1 MPTKLNLNLKP
12 LELLN
17 LSACHSVSDIVDAM
31 SRCAFGARMLGE
43 VAATLASW
51 CAAPA
56 KPLIIYDGSPI
67 SPLGK
72 LLTHLVRREKLFSDI
87 MTPMRYATL
96 PQNGRNTRFKT
107 ALVVGAF
114 SERHAPALFARDSH
128 TTIYI
133 NPYDLCAPGQIK
145 DGFFPDAVFADPNFI
160 LPILALTL
168 DERLHGNKH
177 PVADLLTAFD
187 TMPGVALQVRQGAE
201 VLQHMM
207 NKKNIVRFLTLSGAM
222 TIAQMS
228 LVICDM
234 IDRGMVHSVTS
245 TGALMAHGLVPGLGL
260 KHYKYNPADNDET
273 LAKLG
278 LNRVT
283 DVLEP
288 ETNFDHIDEIMSA
301 VLATFSGRDTIS
313 PSILHAALGKYLQ
326 THYPDHRAILLS
338 AYQKNVPVFVPAFT
352 DSELGND
359 VYCTNKLR
367 ELTGKKRIV
376 MDMEKDTSKLLDLMT
391 SQTHAGIWTFG
402 GGVPRNWTQNVSPLI
417 EIYNNRIGAG
427 GKGGKPLGKKLPMR
441 KYGFGVRC
449 CPDRPHFGHLSGCT
463 YQEGMSWR
471 KFHFNMQQSQ
481 ILADATQVEPFLVKY
496 IMDLQDAG
504 KLK

>member
-1 MPTKLNLNLKP
+1 MAKKLNLQP
-12 LELLN
+12 LELLD
-17 LSACHSVSDIVDAM
+17 LGKCQTVSQIVDGM

-43 VAATLASW
+43 VAAKVTAW
-51 CAAPA
+51 CSEPVKPA
-56 KPLIIYDGSPI
+56 LIYDGSPS

-72 LLTHLVRREKLFSDI
+72 LLSKHLVQKEKLFSEI
-87 MTPMRYATL
+87 LTPEQYEKIPSRSRQSRIRKAV
-96 PQNGRNTRFKT
+96 
-107 ALVVGAF
+107 VVGSF
-114 SERHAPALFARDSH
+114 SERHAPTLYMREPG

-133 NPYDLCAPGQIK
+133 NPYDICAPGQVK

-160 LPILALTL
+160 MPILSLVL
-168 DERLHGNKH
+168 DERIKGTLHSVN
-177 PVADLLTAFD
+177 DLMDALSI
-187 TMPGVALQVRQGAE
+187 MPGVGMQVRQGAE
-201 VLQHMM
+201 VVRLMM
-207 NKKNIVRFLTLSGAM
+207 EKKGIIRFLTLSGAM

-234 IDRGMVHSVTS
+234 IDRGMIHSITS

-260 KHYKYNPADNDET
+260 KHYKYNPKDNDET

-301 VLATFSGRDTIS
+301 VLATFSGDDVIS
-313 PSILHAALGKYLQ
+313 PSVLHEALGKYLQ
-326 THYPDHRAILLS
+326 DNHPGHRAVLLS
-338 AYQKNVPVFVPAFT
+338 AYRKKVPVFVPAFT

-359 VYCTNKLR
+359 VFCTNKIR
-367 ELTGKKRIV
+367 ELTGQKRIM
-376 MDMEKDTSKLLDLMT
+376 MDMEKDTAKLLDLMT
-391 SQTHAGIWTFG
+391 STSSAGIWTFG

-417 EIYNNRIGAG
+417 EIYNNRI
-427 GKGGKPLGKKLPMR
+427 KGHGDKRPMR

-463 YQEGMSWR
+463 YEEGMSWR
-471 KFHFNMQQSQ
+471 KFHFNMKQSQ
-481 ILADATQVEPFLVKY
+481 IQADATQVEPFLVKY
-496 IMDLQDAG
+496 IMDLQDSG

>member
-1 MPTKLNLNLKP
+1 MANKLKLQA

-17 LSACHSVSDIVDAM
+17 LGNCQTVSEIVDGM

-43 VAATLASW
+43 VAATLTTWCSASPK
-51 CAAPA
+51 PA
-56 KPLIIYDGSPI
+56 IIYDGLPS
-67 SPLGK
+67 SALGK
-72 LLTHLVRREKLFSDI
+72 LLNKHLVQAAKLFSEV
-87 MTPMRYATL
+87 MTPEQYDKIPAKSRQSRVKNAV
-96 PQNGRNTRFKT
+96 
-107 ALVVGAF
+107 VVGSY
-114 SERHAPALFARDSH
+114 SERHAAALHARELG
-128 TTIYI
+128 TTVYI
-133 NPYDLCAPGQIK
+133 NQYDMCRPGQVK

-160 LPILALTL
+160 VPILSLVL
-168 DERLHGNKH
+168 DERLKGTQH
-177 PVADLLTAFD
+177 PVSDLIDLLG
-187 TMPGVALQVRQGAE
+187 TMPGVGMQVRQGAE
-201 VLQHMM
+201 VVRQMM
-207 NKKNIVRFLTLSGAM
+207 AKKGIIRFLTLSGAM

-260 KHYKYNPADNDET
+260 KHYKYNPKDDDEK

-301 VLATFSGRDTIS
+301 ALATFSGRESIS
-313 PSILHAALGKYLQ
+313 PSVLHAALGKYLED
-326 THYPDHRAILLS
+326 HHPDHRAVLLS
-338 AYQKNVPVFVPAFT
+338 AYRKNVPVFVPAFT

-367 ELTGKKRIV
+367 EITGKKRVV
-376 MDMEKDTSKLLDLMT
+376 MDMERDTAKLLDLMT
-391 SQTHAGIWTFG
+391 SATSAGIWTFG

-417 EIYNNRIGAG
+417 EIYNNRMSGHGA
-427 GKGGKPLGKKLPMR
+427 KLPMR
-441 KYGFGVRC
+441 KYGFGIRC

-463 YQEGMSWR
+463 YEEGMSWR
-471 KFHFNMQQSQ
+471 KFHFNMKQSQ

-496 IMDLQDAG
+496 IMDLQDTG

>member
-1 MPTKLNLNLKP
+1 MAKKLNLQP
-12 LELLN
+12 LELLDLGKCN
-17 LSACHSVSDIVDAM
+17 TVSQIVDGM

-43 VAATLASW
+43 VAAKLTAW
-51 CAAPA
+51 CSEPRKPA
-56 KPLIIYDGSPI
+56 LIFDGMPTT
-67 SPLGK
+67 PLGK
-72 LLTHLVRREKLFSDI
+72 LLSKQLVQKEKLFSEVL
-87 MTPMRYATL
+87 TPEQYEKIPARSR
-96 PQNGRNTRFKT
+96 QGRIKN
-107 ALVVGAF
+107 AVVIGSF
-114 SERHAPALFARDSH
+114 SERHAPALFAREPG

-133 NPYDLCAPGQIK
+133 NQYDLCAPGQVK

-160 LPILALTL
+160 IPILSLVL
-168 DERLHGNKH
+168 DERLNGAPHSVN
-177 PVADLLTAFD
+177 DLMDALSI
-187 TMPGVALQVRQGAE
+187 MPGVGMQVRQGAE
-201 VLQHMM
+201 VVRQMM
-207 NKKNIVRFLTLSGAM
+207 EKKGIVRFLTLSGAM

-234 IDRGMVHSVTS
+234 IDRGMIHSITS

-260 KHYKYNPADNDET
+260 KHYKYNPKDDDET
-273 LAKLG
+273 LAKQG

-301 VLATFSGRDTIS
+301 ALATFSGKQSIS
-313 PSILHAALGKYLQ
+313 PSVLHQALGKYLED
-326 THYPDHRAILLS
+326 HHPEHRAVLLS
-338 AYQKNVPVFVPAFT
+338 AYRKKVPVFVPAFT

-359 VYCTNKLR
+359 VFCTNKIR
-367 ELTGKKRIV
+367 ELTGQKRII
-376 MDMEKDTSKLLDLMT
+376 MDMEKDTAKLMDLMT
-391 SQTHAGIWTFG
+391 GHTSAGIWTFG

-417 EIYNNRIGAG
+417 EIYNNRI
-427 GKGGKPLGKKLPMR
+427 KGYGEKRPMR

-463 YQEGMSWR
+463 YEEGMSWR
-471 KFHFNMQQSQ
+471 KFHFNMKQSQ
-481 ILADATQVEPFLVKY
+481 IQADATQVEPFLVKY

>member
-1 MPTKLNLNLKP
+1 MPQQLNSKP
-12 LELLN
+12 LELLD
-17 LSACHSVSDIVDAM
+17 LAKCHTVSQIVDAM
-31 SRCAFGARMLGE
+31 SRCAVGARMRGE
-43 VAATLASW
+43 VAATLTTW
-51 CAAPA
+51 CSQPA
-56 KPLIIYDGSPI
+56 KPALIFDGLPS

-72 LLTHLVRREKLFSDI
+72 MLGGLVTRAKLFSAVL
-87 MTPMRYATL
+87 TPGEYDSL
-96 PQNGRNTRFKT
+96 PPKSRHSRIKN
-107 ALVVGAF
+107 ALVIGLY
-114 SERHAPALFARDSH
+114 SERHAPALHARPPG
-128 TTIYI
+128 TTLYI
-133 NPYDLCAPGQIK
+133 NPFDLCAPGQVK

-160 LPILALTL
+160 LPILSLVL
-168 DERLHGNKH
+168 DERLRGQPHS
-177 PVADLLTAFD
+177 VAELIDSLSV
-187 TMPGVALQVRQGAE
+187 MPGVGMQVKQGAE
-201 VLQHMM
+201 TLRLMM
-207 NKKNIVRFLTLSGAM
+207 KKKDIVRFLTLSGAM

-228 LVICDM
+228 LVICEM

-273 LAKLG
+273 LARLG

-301 VLATFSGRDTIS
+301 ALATFSGRETIS
-313 PSILHAALGKYLQ
+313 PSVLHAALGKYLQ
-326 THYPDHRAILLS
+326 DNHPHQRAVLLS
-338 AYQKNVPVFVPAFT
+338 AYRKNVPVFVPAFT

-376 MDMEKDTSKLLDLMT
+376 MDMEKDTAKLLDLMT
-391 SQTHAGIWTFG
+391 SAPSAGIWTYG

-417 EIYNNRIGAG
+417 EIYNNRMKAHGQ
-427 GKGGKPLGKKLPMR
+427 KLPMR
-441 KYGFGVRC
+441 KFGFGTRC

-463 YQEGMSWR
+463 YEEGMSWR
-471 KFHFNMQQSQ
+471 KFHFNMKQAQ
-481 ILADATQVEPFLVKY
+481 IQADATQVEPFLVKY
-496 IMDLQDAG
+496 IMDLQDSG

>member
-1 MPTKLNLNLKP
+1 MAEKLNLQP
-12 LELLN
+12 LELLD
-17 LSACHSVSDIVDAM
+17 LSKCNTVSRIIDGM

-43 VAATLASW
+43 VSATLTAW
-51 CAAPA
+51 CSDED
-56 KPLIIYDGSPI
+56 KPTLIFDGMST

-72 LLTHLVRREKLFSDI
+72 LLSKLVKAKFFAGVI
-87 MTPMRYATL
+87 TPEQYDRLAK
-96 PQNGRNTRFKT
+96 PKRSRINR
-107 ALVVGAF
+107 AVVIGAF
-114 SERHAPALFARDSH
+114 SERHAPALFARELR

-133 NPYDLCAPGQIK
+133 NAYDLCRPGQVK

-160 LPILALTL
+160 LPILSLVL
-168 DERLHGNKH
+168 DERLKGNEH
-177 PVADLLTAFD
+177 PVADLLEALEA
-187 TMPGVALQVRQGAE
+187 MPGVGMQVRQGAE
-201 VLQHMM
+201 VVRQMM
-207 NKKNIVRFLTLSGAM
+207 AKKGIVRFLTLSGAM

-260 KHYKYNPADNDET
+260 KHYKYNPADDDEK

-301 VLATFSGRDTIS
+301 ALATFSGKESIS
-313 PSILHAALGKYLQ
+313 PSVLHAALGKYLED
-326 THYPDHRAILLS
+326 HHPDHRAVLLS
-338 AYQKNVPVFVPAFT
+338 AYRKKVPVFVPAFT

-359 VYCTNKLR
+359 VYCTNRLR
-367 ELTGKKRIV
+367 EVTGKKRIV
-376 MDMEKDTSKLLDLMT
+376 MDMEKDTAKLIHLMT
-391 SQTHAGIWTFG
+391 RQPAAGIWTFG

-417 EIYNNRIGAG
+417 EIFNNRMRAHGERF
-427 GKGGKPLGKKLPMR
+427 PMR
-441 KYGFGVRC
+441 KYGFGIRC

-463 YQEGMSWR
+463 YEEGMSWR
-471 KFHFNMQQSQ
+471 KFHFNMKQSQ
-481 ILADATQVEPFLVKY
+481 IQADATQVEPFLVKY

>member
-1 MPTKLNLNLKP
+1 MAKKLNLQP

-17 LSACHSVSDIVDAM
+17 LSQCQTVSQIVDGM

-43 VAATLASW
+43 VSAKLTAW
-51 CAAPA
+51 CSDPRKPA
-56 KPLIIYDGSPI
+56 IIFDGIPT

-72 LLTHLVRREKLFSDI
+72 LLSKQLVGKEKLFSEVL
-87 MTPMRYATL
+87 TPEDYERIPSRAR
-96 PQNGRNTRFKT
+96 QQRISN
-107 ALVVGAF
+107 AVVVGAF
-114 SERHAPALFARDSH
+114 SERHAAALYAREPG

-133 NPYDLCAPGQIK
+133 NQYDMCAPGQVK

-160 LPILALTL
+160 MPILALVL
-168 DERLHGNKH
+168 DERLKGKEH
-177 PVADLLTAFD
+177 PVADLMDLLA
-187 TMPGVALQVRQGAE
+187 TMPGVGMQVRQGAE
-201 VLQHMM
+201 VVRQMM
-207 NKKNIVRFLTLSGAM
+207 AKKDIIRFLTLSGAM

-260 KHYKYNPADNDET
+260 KHYKYNPNDDDEK

-301 VLATFSGRDTIS
+301 ALSTFSGKETIS
-313 PSILHAALGKYLQ
+313 PSVLHAALGKYLEGN
-326 THYPDHRAILLS
+326 HPDHRAVLLS
-338 AYQKNVPVFVPAFT
+338 AYRKKVPVFVPAFT

-359 VYCTNKLR
+359 VYCTNKIR
-367 ELTGKKRIV
+367 ELSGKKRIV
-376 MDMEKDTSKLLDLMT
+376 MDMEKDTAKLLELMT
-391 SQTHAGIWTFG
+391 SQPSAGIWTFG

-417 EIYNNRIGAG
+417 EIFNNRMKAG
-427 GKGGKPLGKKLPMR
+427 GHSQKYPMR

-449 CPDRPHFGHLSGCT
+449 CPDRPHFGHLSACT
-463 YQEGMSWR
+463 YEEGMSWR
-471 KFHFNMQQSQ
+471 KFHFNMKQSQ
-481 ILADATQVEPFLVKY
+481 ILADATQVEPLLVKY
-496 IMDLQDAG
+496 IMDLQDSG
-504 KLK
+504 RLK

>member
-1 MPTKLNLNLKP
+1 MAHKLNLQP
-12 LELLN
+12 LELLA
-17 LSACHSVSDIVDAM
+17 LDQCHTVSDIVDGM

-43 VAATLASW
+43 VAATLTTW
-51 CAAPA
+51 CAESL
-56 KPLIIYDGSPI
+56 KPLIIFDGLPSSPV
-67 SPLGK
+67 GK
-72 LLTHLVRREKLFSDI
+72 LLSKYLVQKNKFFAGILTPEQYEKVPSSTRRN
-87 MTPMRYATL
+87 RY
-96 PQNGRNTRFKT
+96 KH
-107 ALVVGAF
+107 ALVIGAY
-114 SERHAPALFARDSH
+114 SERHAAALHAREPG

-133 NPYDLCAPGQIK
+133 NQYDLCAPGQVK
-145 DGFFPDAVFADPNFI
+145 DGFFPNAVFADPNFI
-160 LPILALTL
+160 LPILSLVL
-168 DERLHGNKH
+168 DERLQGTPHS
-177 PVADLLTAFD
+177 VQDLLD
-187 TMPGVALQVRQGAE
+187 LLETMPGVGMQVRQGAE
-201 VLQHMM
+201 VVRQMM
-207 NKKNIVRFLTLSGAM
+207 QKKGIIRFLTLSGAM

-260 KHYKYNPADNDET
+260 KHYKYNPKDNDET

-301 VLATFSGRDTIS
+301 ALATFSGKQSIS
-313 PSILHAALGKYLQ
+313 PSVLHAALGKYLED
-326 THYPDHRAILLS
+326 HHPEHRAVLLS
-338 AYQKNVPVFVPAFT
+338 AYRKKVPVFVPAFT

-359 VYCTNKLR
+359 VFCTNKLR
-367 ELTGKKRIV
+367 ALTGQKRIV
-376 MDMEKDTSKLLDLMT
+376 MDMEKDTAQLLDLMT
-391 SQTHAGIWTFG
+391 SAPCAGIWTFG

-417 EIYNNRIGAG
+417 EIYNSRMKGQGA
-427 GKGGKPLGKKLPMR
+427 KLPMR
-441 KYGFGVRC
+441 KYGFGIRC

-463 YQEGMSWR
+463 YEEGMSWR
-471 KFHFNMQQSQ
+471 KFHFNMKQSQ
-481 ILADATQVEPFLVKY
+481 IQADATQVEPFLVKY

>member
-1 MPTKLNLNLKP
+1 MADQLNLQP
-12 LELLN
+12 LELLD
-17 LSACHSVSDIVDAM
+17 LGACQTVSEIVDGM

-43 VAATLASW
+43 VAATLAAW

-56 KPLIIYDGSPI
+56 KPALIYDGLPE

-72 LLTHLVRREKLFSDI
+72 LLHKDLARRGGFFAEV
-87 MTPMRYATL
+87 MTPEEYGKIPARSR
-96 PQNGRNTRFKT
+96 QGRVKT
-107 ALVVGAF
+107 AVVVGGY
-114 SERHAPALFARDSH
+114 SERHAAPLYARDPG
-128 TTIYI
+128 TTIYV
-133 NPYDLCAPGQIK
+133 NPFDLCAPGQVK

-160 LPILALTL
+160 LPVLALVL
-168 DERLHGNKH
+168 DERLRGARH
-177 PVADLLTAFD
+177 PVQHLLDALAA
-187 TMPGVALQVRQGAE
+187 MPGVGVQVRQGAE
-201 VLQHMM
+201 VLRLMM
-207 NKKNIVRFLTLSGAM
+207 KKKGIVRFLTLSGAM

-228 LVICDM
+228 LVLCDM

-260 KHYKYNPADNDET
+260 KHYKYNPKDDDEK

-301 VLATFSGRDTIS
+301 ALATFSGRETIS
-313 PSILHAALGKYLQ
+313 PSVLHAALGKYLEQ
-326 THYPDHRAILLS
+326 HHPDHRAVLLS
-338 AYQKNVPVFVPAFT
+338 AYRKNVPVFVPAFT

-359 VYCTNKLR
+359 VYCTNKIR
-367 ELTGKKRIV
+367 ALTGKKRIV
-376 MDMEKDTSKLLDLMT
+376 MDMEKDTAKLLDLMT
-391 SQTHAGIWTFG
+391 SAPAAGIWTFG

-417 EIYNNRIGAG
+417 EIYNNRI
-427 GKGGKPLGKKLPMR
+427 KGHGDRLPMR
-441 KYGFGVRC
+441 KYGFGCRC

-463 YQEGMSWR
+463 YEEGMSWR
-471 KFHFNMQQSQ
+471 KFHFNMQQAQ
-481 ILADATQVEPFLVKY
+481 IQADATQVEPFLVKY

-504 KLK
+504 KL

>member
-1 MPTKLNLNLKP
+1 MAKKLNLQP
-12 LELLN
+12 LELLD
-17 LSACHSVSDIVDAM
+17 LGKCRTVSQIVDGM

-43 VAATLASW
+43 VAATLTTW
-51 CAAPA
+51 CAQDPRPA
-56 KPLIIYDGSPI
+56 ILYDGIPTT
-67 SPLGK
+67 PLGK
-72 LLTHLVRREKLFSDI
+72 LLKHLVQKAKLFSEI
-87 MTPMRYATL
+87 LTPEEYDRL
-96 PQNGRNTRFKT
+96 PARSRQKRLPR
-107 ALVVGAF
+107 ALVVGAY
-114 SERHAPALFARDSH
+114 SERHAPALHARDPR

-133 NPYDLCAPGQIK
+133 NPFDMCAPGQVK
-145 DGFFPDAVFADPNFI
+145 DGFYPDAVFADPNFI
-160 LPILALTL
+160 LPILALVL
-168 DERLHGNKH
+168 DERLKDNPHS
-177 PVADLLTAFD
+177 VADLMDALAA
-187 TMPGVALQVRQGAE
+187 MPGVGMQVRQGAE
-201 VLQHMM
+201 VVHQMM
-207 NKKNIVRFLTLSGAM
+207 KKKGIIRFLTLSGAM

-260 KHYKYNPADNDET
+260 KHFKYNPADDDQT

-278 LNRVT
+278 LTRVT

-288 ETNFDHIDEIMSA
+288 ETNFDHIDHIMSA

-326 THYPDHRAILLS
+326 DNHPDHRAVLLS
-338 AYQKNVPVFVPAFT
+338 AYQKKVPVFVPAFT

-359 VYCTNKLR
+359 VYSTNKIR
-367 ELTGKKRIV
+367 QLTGKKRIV
-376 MDMEKDTSKLLDLMT
+376 MDMEKDTARLVDLMT
-391 SQTHAGIWTFG
+391 SAPHAGIWTFG
-402 GGVPRNWTQNVSPLI
+402 SGVPRNWTQNVSPLI
-417 EIYNNRIGAG
+417 EIYNNRIRGHA
-427 GKGGKPLGKKLPMR
+427 PTLPMR

-463 YQEGMSWR
+463 YQEGISWR
-471 KFHFNMQQSQ
+471 KFHFNMQQAQ

-504 KLK
+504 KLR

>member
-1 MPTKLNLNLKP
+1 MATKLKLQP
-12 LELLN
+12 LELLD
-17 LSACHSVSDIVDAM
+17 LGKCQTVSDIVDGM

-43 VAATLASW
+43 VAATLTAW
-51 CAAPA
+51 CGERV
-56 KPLIIYDGSPI
+56 KPVIIYDGLAST
-67 SPLGK
+67 PLGK
-72 LLTHLVRREKLFSDI
+72 LLNRQLVKEAGFFAAV
-87 MTPMRYATL
+87 MTPEEYEKTPAKAR
-96 PQNGRNTRFKT
+96 GRMTR
-107 ALVVGAF
+107 AVVVGSF
-114 SERHAPALFARDSH
+114 SERHAAALFAREAG

-133 NPYDLCAPGQIK
+133 NPYDLCAPGQVK

-160 LPILALTL
+160 MPILTMVL
-168 DERLHGNKH
+168 DERLNGNKTI
-177 PVADLLTAFD
+177 VGQLVESLGA
-187 TMPGVALQVRQGAE
+187 MPGIGMQVRQAAE
-201 VLQHMM
+201 VLQQMM
-207 NKKNIVRFLTLSGAM
+207 KKKGIIRFLTLSGAM

-228 LVICDM
+228 LVICEM
-234 IDRGMVHSVTS
+234 IDRGMIHSITS

-260 KHYKYNPADNDET
+260 KHYKYNPQDDDEK

-301 VLATFSGRDTIS
+301 ALATFSGEETIS
-313 PSILHAALGKYLQ
+313 PSVLHGALGKYLED
-326 THYPDHRAILLS
+326 HYPDHPAILLS
-338 AYQKNVPVFVPAFT
+338 AYRKKVPVFVPAFT

-376 MDMEKDTSKLLDLMT
+376 MDMEKDTAKLLELMT
-391 SQTHAGIWTFG
+391 GADAAGIWTFG

-417 EIYNNRIGAG
+417 EIYNNRMKEAG
-427 GKGGKPLGKKLPMR
+427 GKGNKFPMR
-441 KYGFGVRC
+441 KYGFGIRC

-463 YQEGMSWR
+463 YEEGMSWR
-471 KFHFNMQQSQ
+471 KFHFNMKQAQ
-481 ILADATQVEPFLVKY
+481 IQADATQVEPFLVKF

-504 KLK
+504 KL

>member
-1 MPTKLNLNLKP
+1 MAKKLNLQP
-12 LELLN
+12 LELLD
-17 LSACHSVSDIVDAM
+17 LGKCRTVSQIVDGM

-43 VAATLASW
+43 VAATLTTW
-51 CAAPA
+51 CSSPSKPA
-56 KPLIIYDGSPI
+56 IIYDGLS
-67 SPLGK
+67 STPLGK
-72 LLTHLVRREKLFSDI
+72 LLAKDLVGKAKLFSEVL
-87 MTPMRYATL
+87 TPTEYEQL
-96 PQNGRNTRFKT
+96 PAKSRRGRIKN
-107 ALVVGAF
+107 AVVVGAF
-114 SERHAPALFARDSH
+114 SERHAAALFAREPG

-133 NPYDLCAPGQIK
+133 NPYDLCAPGQVK

-160 LPILALTL
+160 MPVLSLVL
-168 DERLHGNKH
+168 DERLKGTQH
-177 PVADLLTAFD
+177 PVSDLLD
-187 TMPGVALQVRQGAE
+187 LLGTMPGVGMQVRQGAE
-201 VLQHMM
+201 VVRQMM
-207 NKKNIVRFLTLSGAM
+207 AKKGIIRFLTLSGAM

-260 KHYKYNPADNDET
+260 KHYKYNPADNDEK
-273 LAKLG
+273 LAKEG

-301 VLATFSGRDTIS
+301 ALATFSGRETIS
-313 PSILHAALGKYLQ
+313 PSVLHAALGKYLED
-326 THYPDHRAILLS
+326 HYPDHRAILLS
-338 AYQKNVPVFVPAFT
+338 AYRKNVPVFVPAFT

-367 ELTGKKRIV
+367 ELTGKKRVV
-376 MDMEKDTSKLLDLMT
+376 MDMEKDTAKLLDLMT
-391 SQTHAGIWTFG
+391 SATSAGIWTFG

-417 EIYNNRIGAG
+417 EIYNNRMKDG
-427 GKGGKPLGKKLPMR
+427 GQPDKFPMR
-441 KYGFGVRC
+441 KYGFGIRC

-463 YQEGMSWR
+463 YEEGMSWR
-471 KFHFNMQQSQ
+471 KFHFNMKQSQ

-496 IMDLQDAG
+496 VMDLQDSG

>member
-1 MPTKLNLNLKP
+1 MAEKLKLQP
-12 LELLN
+12 LELLD
-17 LSACHSVSDIVDAM
+17 LGKCQTVSEIVDGM

-43 VAATLASW
+43 VAATLTRW
-51 CAAPA
+51 CGATV
-56 KPLIIYDGSPI
+56 KPVIIYDGLPS

-72 LLTHLVRREKLFSDI
+72 MLSGQLVKQEKLFSGV
-87 MTPMRYATL
+87 MTPEEYERLRKAKQGKL
-96 PQNGRNTRFKT
+96 KN
-107 ALVVGAF
+107 ALVVGSY
-114 SERHAPALFARDSH
+114 SERHAAALYAREPGS
-128 TTIYI
+128 TIYI
-133 NPYDLCAPGQIK
+133 NPYDLCAPGQVK

-160 LPILALTL
+160 LPILALAL
-168 DERLHGNKH
+168 DERLKGANH
-177 PVADLLTAFD
+177 PVGDLMDVLGA
-187 TMPGVALQVRQGAE
+187 MPGVGMQVRQGAE
-201 VLQHMM
+201 VLRQMM
-207 NKKNIVRFLTLSGAM
+207 AKKGIVRFLTLSGAM

-228 LVICDM
+228 LVLCDM
-234 IDRGMVHSVTS
+234 IDREMVHSVTS

-260 KHYKYNPADNDET
+260 KHYKYNPHDNDEK

-301 VLATFSGRDTIS
+301 ALATFSGRETIS
-313 PSILHAALGKYLQ
+313 PSVLHAALGKYLQ
-326 THYPDHRAILLS
+326 DHYPEHRAILLS
-338 AYQKNVPVFVPAFT
+338 AYRKKVPVFVPAFT

-376 MDMEKDTSKLLDLMT
+376 MDMEKDTAKLLELMT
-391 SQTHAGIWTFG
+391 SAPAAGIWTFG

-417 EIYNNRIGAG
+417 EIYNNRMDGHGA
-427 GKGGKPLGKKLPMR
+427 KLPMR
-441 KYGFGVRC
+441 KYGFGTRC

-471 KFHFNMQQSQ
+471 KFHFNMKQSQ
-481 ILADATQVEPFLVKY
+481 ILADATQVEPLLVKY
-496 IMDLQDAG
+496 IMDLQDSG